1 MTGLNEFEK
10 LFGNITVLNVIE
22 LVLAAVFL
30 LFVYKRVKDYL
41 VKRYEANKA
50 KDQQLK
56 EALEVVS
63 NYPNYRKQS
72 LKIQKELNDKIAEL
86 GGRLEEIE
94 EERRQSERNKLRDMI
109 IQSYRY
115 YTDKERNPRQVWNR
129 MEADAF
135 WEIIRDYEG
144 YNGDGYV
151 HTKIIPEMEALTV
164 IEMDNLDRLG
174 PPTIV
179 QGLYPMKEK

>member
-1 MTGLNEFEK
+1 M
-10 LFGNITVLNVIE
+10 
-22 LVLAAVFL
+22 

-86 GGRLEEIE
+86 GGGLRKS
-94 EERRQSERNKLRDMI
+94 RRSVAGRK
-109 IQSYRY
+109 
-115 YTDKERNPRQVWNR
+115 K
-129 MEADAF
+129 
-135 WEIIRDYEG
+135 
-144 YNGDGYV
+144 
-151 HTKIIPEMEALTV
+151 
-164 IEMDNLDRLG
+164 
-174 PPTIV
+174 
-179 QGLYPMKEK
+179 

>member
-1 MTGLNEFEK
+1 M
-10 LFGNITVLNVIE
+10 LNVIE

-86 GGRLEEIE
+86 GGRLE
-94 EERRQSERNKLRDMI
+94 
-109 IQSYRY
+109 
-115 YTDKERNPRQVWNR
+115 
-129 MEADAF
+129 
-135 WEIIRDYEG
+135 
-144 YNGDGYV
+144 
-151 HTKIIPEMEALTV
+151 
-164 IEMDNLDRLG
+164 
-174 PPTIV
+174 
-179 QGLYPMKEK
+179 

>member
-72 LKIQKELNDKIAEL
+72 L
-86 GGRLEEIE
+86 
-94 EERRQSERNKLRDMI
+94 
-109 IQSYRY
+109 
-115 YTDKERNPRQVWNR
+115 
-129 MEADAF
+129 
-135 WEIIRDYEG
+135 
-144 YNGDGYV
+144 
-151 HTKIIPEMEALTV
+151 
-164 IEMDNLDRLG
+164 
-174 PPTIV
+174 
-179 QGLYPMKEK
+179 

>member
-94 EERRQSERNKLRDMI
+94 EERRRSERNKLRDMI

-135 WEIIRDYEG
+135 WD
-144 YNGDGYV
+144 D
-151 HTKIIPEMEALTV
+151 HP
-164 IEMDNLDRLG
+164 RL
-174 PPTIV
+174 
-179 QGLYPMKEK
+179 

>member
-10 LFGNITVLNVIE
+10 LFGDITVLNVIE

-41 VKRYEANKA
+41 VKRYEANRA

-72 LKIQKELNDKIAEL
+72 LKIQEDLNSKIAEL

-94 EERRQSERNKLRDMI
+94 EERRRSERNKLRDMI
-109 IQSYRY
+109 IRSHRY
-115 YTDKERNPRQVWNR
+115 YTDKARNPQQIWNR

-135 WEIIRDYEG
+135 WELVRDYED

-151 HTKIIPEMEALTV
+151 HSKIIPEMEALTI
-164 IEMDNLDRLG
+164 IEMDDLERLAT
-174 PPTIV
+174 PVLPQQI
-179 QGLYPMKEK
+179 YRAKE

>member
-10 LFGNITVLNVIE
+10 LFGDITVLNVIE

-41 VKRYEANKA
+41 VKRYEANRA

-72 LKIQKELNDKIAEL
+72 LKIQEDLNSKIAEL
-86 GGRLEEIE
+86 GGRLERE
-94 EERRQSERNKLRDMI
+94 EQA
-109 IQSYRY
+109 QGY
-115 YTDKERNPRQVWNR
+115 
-129 MEADAF
+129 
-135 WEIIRDYEG
+135 DY
-144 YNGDGYV
+144 
-151 HTKIIPEMEALTV
+151 PEPSVLH
-164 IEMDNLDRLG
+164 G
-174 PPTIV
+174 
-179 QGLYPMKEK
+179 

>member
-1 MTGLNEFEK
+1 M
-10 LFGNITVLNVIE
+10 
-22 LVLAAVFL
+22 

-86 GGRLEEIE
+86 GGGLRKSRRSVAGAKEIS
-94 EERRQSERNKLRDMI
+94 SE
-109 IQSYRY
+109 
-115 YTDKERNPRQVWNR
+115 T
-129 MEADAF
+129 
-135 WEIIRDYEG
+135 
-144 YNGDGYV
+144 
-151 HTKIIPEMEALTV
+151 
-164 IEMDNLDRLG
+164 
-174 PPTIV
+174 
-179 QGLYPMKEK
+179 

>member
-10 LFGNITVLNVIE
+10 LFGDITVLNVIE

-41 VKRYEANKA
+41 VKRYEANRA

-72 LKIQKELNDKIAEL
+72 LKIQEDLNSKIAEL

-94 EERRQSERNKLRDMI
+94 EERRRSERNKLRDMI

-115 YTDKERNPRQVWNR
+115 YTDKTRNPHQVWNR

-135 WEIIRDYEG
+135 WELFHDYEG

-151 HTKIIPEMEALTV
+151 HTEVQPAMEALTI
-164 IEMDNLDRLG
+164 IEMDDLDRLA
-174 PPTIV
+174 PSILPQIR
-179 QGLYPMKEK
+179 